1 MTGWYMFR
9 QETFDYQ
16 KTKWT
21 GKALLISG
29 VSPWIVAVV
38 SLAIIII
45 LLVAIIFGNYTRR
58 INVYGEVTTLPRPIN
73 IFAPQQGFITKSW
86 VNVGDEVVKGQA
98 IYQIDVG
105 KVTDSGR
112 VSQSNQ
118 QAINRQLVQVKNI
131 IHKLKIN
138 KKTTLDNILSQK
150 KKYEAAYKQSYQ
162 WVKDSRKNV
171 ESMRKTVENYSQ
183 YQRKGLITK
192 EQENNQ
198 LYSYYQQQGASQ
210 SLYSQNM
217 QEALQITNLDSEII
231 TRAADFDNQ
240 ISQYELQY
248 GDLQKQLAEADATGI
263 LIINAPVDGRIES
276 LSVTMGQMINV
287 GDSLAQLVPGTEPFY
302 YLVLWLPNGAVPYI
316 TAGDR
321 VNVRYDAFPFEKFG
335 QFPGRIETLS
345 SVPASTQEM
354 ASYNSTPLHHSSSG
368 TESYYKILVAL
379 DKTQFHYQGKT
390 LFLTGGMKAQS
401 TLFLE
406 KRSLYQW
413 MFTPFY
419 NMKKSLIGPVHE

>member
-1 MTGWYMFR
+1 MFR
-9 QETFDYQ
+9 QEAFDYQ

-29 VSPWIVAVV
+29 VPPWIVAVV

-118 QAINRQLVQVKNI
+118 QAIKRQLVQVKNI

-183 YQRKGLITK
+183 YRRKGLITK

>member
-1 MTGWYMFR
+1 MFR

>member
-1 MTGWYMFR
+1 MFR
-9 QETFDYQ
+9 QEAFDYQ